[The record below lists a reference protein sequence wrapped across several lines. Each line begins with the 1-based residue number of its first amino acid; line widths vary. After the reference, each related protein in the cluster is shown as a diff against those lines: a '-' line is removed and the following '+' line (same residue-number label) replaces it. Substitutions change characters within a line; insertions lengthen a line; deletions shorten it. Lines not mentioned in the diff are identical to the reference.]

1 MPDPE
6 VDLKKGTGGFPGDC
20 VYPPRKGD
28 ALPML
33 RLASGPG
40 RNPETVE
47 RSVMVLRIWQDK
59 GLAITGVLQRLFSA
73 LTEKCCLIP
82 VFFLFPEVLG
92 FVLLRIIGLIKK
104 PDGDH
109 LRHPALRFKM
119 LFIFSSLGTPLFS
132 V

>member
-6 VDLKKGTGGFPGDC
+6 VDRKKGTGGFPGDC

-47 RSVMVLRIWQDK
+47 GAVMVLRIWQDK

-92 FVLLRIIGLIKK
+92 FIRYACLS
-104 PDGDH
+104 
-109 LRHPALRFKM
+109 LRFY
-119 LFIFSSLGTPLFS
+119 LFFSTASRKRR
-132 V
+132 

>member
-1 MPDPE
+1 
-6 VDLKKGTGGFPGDC
+6 
-20 VYPPRKGD
+20 
-28 ALPML
+28 ML

-47 RSVMVLRIWQDK
+47 GAVMVLRIWQDK

-92 FVLLRIIGLIKK
+92 FIRYACLS
-104 PDGDH
+104 
-109 LRHPALRFKM
+109 LRFY
-119 LFIFSSLGTPLFS
+119 LFFSTASRKRR
-132 V
+132 

>member
-1 MPDPE
+1 
-6 VDLKKGTGGFPGDC
+6 
-20 VYPPRKGD
+20 
-28 ALPML
+28 ML

-40 RNPETVE
+40 RNSETVE
-47 RSVMVLRIWQDK
+47 GAVMVLRIWQDK